1 MHRHEAIYTHPDQ
14 LTDEYKE
21 QLWKFLSIQI
31 CIEGGMGDAKGIPPH
46 NAMTA
51 HEFPET
57 RHRRFIANKLA
68 DERDHAYGLFQVAK
82 GIGKDPHA
90 LLAAVREDPEKTR
103 ALDAMKELER
113 IGTHLEFE
121 VLCLLGE
128 AAGGIASLGMVGGT
142 YLPWSMWNA
151 RNFLD
156 EGLTHSLLSMR
167 QCREAVDAGDGEI
180 AQAHYDHHYPFWL
193 DAFGAANTPNE
204 EAYLRLGI
212 KTLTNTECRVIWLRQ
227 MRDRTEKAGLKF
239 PQDPYQ
245 GKRGRYDEC
254 EEGLEG
260 NWGAFSDQVI
270 TDGQIYGQGVLARGV

>member
-1 MHRHEAIYTHPDQ
+1 MIRREEMYFYPDQ
-14 LTDEYKE
+14 LSEEFKE

-31 CIEGGMGDAKGIPPH
+31 CIEGGMGNAKGIPPR
-46 NAMTA
+46 NTMLA

-57 RHRRFIANKLA
+57 RHRAFINNKMA
-68 DERDHAYGLFQVAK
+68 DERDHAFGLFQVAK

-90 LLAAVREDPEKTR
+90 LLSAVRDDPSKTR
-103 ALDAMKELER
+103 ALDAMKELDR
-113 IGTHLEFE
+113 IETHLEFE

-128 AAGGIASLGMVGGT
+128 AAGGIASLGMVGGN
-142 YLPWSMWNA
+142 YLPWVMWNA

-167 QCREAVDAGDGEI
+167 QVREAVDNGEGEL
-180 AQAHYDHHYPFWL
+180 AQEFYDHHYPFWL
-193 DAFGAANTPNE
+193 DAFGAANSANE
-204 EAYLRLGI
+204 DAYLRYGI

-227 MRDRTEKAGLKF
+227 MRDRTAKAGLRF

-260 NWGAFSDQVI
+260 NWGAFADQVI
-270 TDGQIYGQGVLARGV
+270 TEAQVYGVGVRARGT